1 MNTNVSF
8 VKTNFRAENQIE
20 TIKDVAKLNKDQ
32 VSTLVEIPF
41 VWALISL

>member
-8 VKTNFRAENQIE
+8 EKTNCRAENQIE
-20 TIKDVAKLNKDQ
+20 TIKDVAKRNTGQ